1 MHIFFTYIFEELRYM
16 IICCTML
23 LLKMWEDKIFRVFM
37 IKRGIFYK
45 EVITG
50 LTVGTSEKQ
59 LG

>member
-1 MHIFFTYIFEELRYM
+1 
-16 IICCTML
+16 ML

>member
-1 MHIFFTYIFEELRYM
+1 MHIFFICIFEELRYM

-23 LLKMWEDKIFRVFM
+23 LLKMWEDQIFSVFM

-45 EVITG
+45 EVIRG
-50 LTVGTSEKQ
+50 LTIGTSEKQ